1 VDNNFFKNVKEW
13 FQEYGT
19 YTKDLIID
27 IDLLLILALVVRIL
41 FISAMIGVLIAFI
54 SLFS

>member
-1 VDNNFFKNVKEW
+1 MDNNFFKNVKEW